1 MKPIRMCL
9 TCRNRTQQDNLNRFQ
24 CIDKQLVSFTNIGRS
39 FYICKDCL
47 NRGTTIKKILKL
59 CGNKKAKDEF
69 LRKIEEIVD

>member
-1 MKPIRMCL
+1 
-9 TCRNRTQQDNLNRFQ
+9 
-24 CIDKQLVSFTNIGRS
+24 LVSFTNIGRS